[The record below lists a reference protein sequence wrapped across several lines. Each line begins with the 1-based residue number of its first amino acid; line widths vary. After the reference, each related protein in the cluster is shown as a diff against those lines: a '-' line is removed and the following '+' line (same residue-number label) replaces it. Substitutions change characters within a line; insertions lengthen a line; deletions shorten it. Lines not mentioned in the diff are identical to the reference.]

1 MEKHRMTSSLD
12 ENEERLSRQINV
24 MIDENSN

>member
-1 MEKHRMTSSLD
+1 MEKQRMTSSLD